1 MGLVLRDILIGESRV
16 APENRMKPRPAEPYW
31 PTVLIDWCVIQALG
45 KAGWPEQLGRRGDLQ
60 AAFVS
65 EVSGYLK
72 FRVLDLREAQAEALM
87 RATVESV
94 YAEHGGKTFRA
105 AKAAADVAQTE
116 FLSAL
121 GRSSRDRIG
130 VLQITAEPKR
140 LQARM
145 HVRAL
150 ELEACQRP
158 LAAVALH
165 AARQAATTY
174 WREVSACRLPE
185 GAFAHVPES
194 GAIAALRAQFDIWWA
209 LFLHSLRS
217 VLRETNPSYAH
228 LLQAL
233 PHLRADAAR
242 PGQKLVLTA
251 LVQQWRETH
260 AARYGLLKD
269 IHFPVVEQRAFVK
282 FRQVKDW
289 FDLHAPQYD
298 PDAATA
304 ALYTALGRMPPA
316 SRQAYWNN

>member
-1 MGLVLRDILIGESRV
+1 
-16 APENRMKPRPAEPYW
+16 MKPRPAAPYW

-45 KAGWPEQLGRRGDLQ
+45 KAGWPEQLGKRGDLQ

-65 EVSGYLK
+65 EVSGYVK
-72 FRVLDLREAQAEALM
+72 FRVLDLREAQAEALI
-87 RATVESV
+87 RTTVESV
-94 YAEHGGKTFRA
+94 YAELGGSTFLTAKT
-105 AKAAADVAQTE
+105 AADFAQSE
-116 FLSAL
+116 YLSAL
-121 GRSSRDRIG
+121 GRSSRDRNG
-130 VLQITAEPKR
+130 VLQMTAEPLR
-140 LQARM
+140 LRARM
-145 HVRAL
+145 HERAL
-150 ELEACQRP
+150 ELESCQRP
-158 LAAVALH
+158 LAAMART
-165 AARQAATTY
+165 AAHQAVTAY
-174 WREVSACRLPE
+174 WRNVSACRLPE

-194 GAIAALRAQFDIWWA
+194 GAIAALRARFDIWWA

-260 AARYGLLKD
+260 AVRYGLLKD

-282 FRQVKDW
+282 LQQVDDW
-289 FDLHAPQYD
+289 FARQAPAYD
-298 PDAATA
+298 HEDATA
-304 ALYTALGRMPPA
+304 ALYIALGCVPPA

>member
-1 MGLVLRDILIGESRV
+1 
-16 APENRMKPRPAEPYW
+16 MKPRPAAPYW

-45 KAGWPEQLGRRGDLQ
+45 KAGWPEQLGKRGDLQ

-65 EVSGYLK
+65 EVSGYVK
-72 FRVLDLREAQAEALM
+72 FRVLDLREAQAEALI
-87 RATVESV
+87 RTTVESV
-94 YAEHGGKTFRA
+94 YAELGGRTFLTAKT
-105 AKAAADVAQTE
+105 AADVAQSE

-121 GRSSRDRIG
+121 GRSTRDRNG
-130 VLQITAEPKR
+130 VLQMTAEPLR
-140 LQARM
+140 LRARM
-145 HVRAL
+145 HERDL
-150 ELEACQRP
+150 ELESCQRP
-158 LAAVALH
+158 LAAMAFN
-165 AARQAATTY
+165 AAHQAATAY
-174 WREVSACRLPE
+174 WRNVSACRLPE

-194 GAIAALRAQFDIWWA
+194 GAIAALRARFDIWWA

-242 PGQKLVLTA
+242 PGPKLVLTA

-260 AARYGLLKD
+260 AVRYGLLKD

-282 FRQVKDW
+282 LQQVDDW
-289 FDLHAPQYD
+289 FARQAPAYD
-298 PDAATA
+298 HEAATA
-304 ALYTALGRMPPA
+304 ALYIALGRVPPA